1 MTNYEGKKNYKKM
14 SQLTEDDKDAVW
26 YYFKTER
33 NNTIPEIS
41 KFFKIKYHVVSIIL
55 DEKFKEVNEVCKSLK
70 EQAARRQKHKEIA
83 QMIAQ
88 RKIDLSNGKEVEIY
102 SPRLED
108 EQKLEDTKNS
118 EDDNKR
124 Q

>member
-14 SQLTEDDKDAVW
+14 SQLTEDDKEAVW

-41 KFFKIKYHVVSIIL
+41 KFFKIKYHVVSIII

-88 RKIDLSNGKEVEIY
+88 RKIDLSNGKEVEVY
-102 SPRLED
+102 SP
-108 EQKLEDTKNS
+108 KLGDVQQTTDTEK
-118 EDDNKR
+118 
-124 Q
+124 

>member
-14 SQLTEDDKDAVW
+14 SQLTEDDKEAVW

-41 KFFKIKYHVVSIIL
+41 KFFKIKYHVVSKIL
-55 DEKFKEVNEVCKSLK
+55 DEKFKEVNEVCEGLK
-70 EQAARRQKHKEIA
+70 EQAARRQKHKEIM

-88 RKIDLSNGKEVEIY
+88 RKIDLSNGKEIEIY

-108 EQKLEDTKNS
+108 EQKLEDKENL
-118 EDDNKR
+118 EYDNKR
-124 Q
+124 